1 MGNLND
7 QIMLIF
13 LTDCKFMI
21 WICFRRWMNLE
32 TIRTHSQNS
41 KLKIFKDEADRN
53 RTQEYAEYKKI

>member
-1 MGNLND
+1 
-7 QIMLIF
+7 MLIF